1 MYLPKIHGES
11 IYDEAKE
18 ITLYFHSNFNFGF
31 QTIYIS
37 FKVKKHQKYTLNTKE
52 NLKIS

>member
-18 ITLYFHSNFNFGF
+18 ITLYSFILTLILVSK
-31 QTIYIS
+31 QSIS
-37 FKVKKHQKYTLNTKE
+37 LSRLKASKVHTKH
-52 NLKIS
+52 